1 MLNTPF
7 IFLTEQEIRSCVRL
21 DAAAIRVVEEAFV
34 RLSRGEATVPPPM
47 EFYIP
52 DKQGEV
58 HIKSALVKGMSSYAL
73 KIASGFYGNS
83 AFGLQNSSGIVI
95 ISSAETGYP
104 QALLLD
110 NGYLTDVRTAIAGAI
125 AAKYLAKQ
133 EVQTVGIVGVGIQ
146 ARFQLE
152 ALALVRDFKRVLVY
166 GRKAEAVRK
175 YCEEMA
181 TKLGIEVTPGASI
194 PELVRACDIVVTT
207 TPSQE
212 ALIFENDL
220 HAGLHITAMGSDL
233 PGKQEL
239 EAKVLSRV
247 DRLVCDRKENA
258 KRSGELQHGF
268 AAGTLDEKSV
278 IAEIGEIISG
288 DKPGRMNDNEITV
301 CDLTGIGVQDTA
313 IGLLAYQECTRRGL
327 GTPIGD

>member
-1 MLNTPF
+1 MPNASF
-7 IFLTEQEIRSCVRL
+7 IYLTEQEIRSCVGL
-21 DAAAIRVVEEAFV
+21 DAAAIKVVEDAFV
-34 RLSRGEATVPPPM
+34 SLSRGEATVPPPM

-52 DKQGEV
+52 EKQGEV
-58 HIKSALVKGMSSYAL
+58 HIKSAVVKGMRSYAL

-83 AFGLQNSSGIVI
+83 ALGLQNSSGIVI
-95 ISSAETGYP
+95 ISSTETGYP

-125 AAKYLAKQ
+125 AAKHLAKKHV
-133 EVQTVGIVGVGIQ
+133 ETVGIIGVGIQ

-152 ALALVRDFKRVLVY
+152 ALTLVRDCKRVVVY
-166 GRKAEAVRK
+166 GRKTEATKSYCDEMRK
-175 YCEEMA
+175 
-181 TKLGIEVTPGASI
+181 KLGIPVMPAASI
-194 PELVRACDIVVTT
+194 HQLVGACDIVVTT
-207 TPSQE
+207 TPSKE
-212 ALIFENDL
+212 ALIFESDL

-239 EAKVLSRV
+239 DAKVLSRV
-247 DRLVCDRKENA
+247 DRVVCDRKENA
-258 KRSGELQHGF
+258 MRSGELQHGF
-268 AAGTLDEKSV
+268 AAGALGEKPV

-288 DKPGRMNDNEITV
+288 DKPGRTSDNEITV

-327 GTPIGD
+327 GTRISD

>member
-1 MLNTPF
+1 MANAGF
-7 IFLTEQEIRSCVRL
+7 IYLTEQEIRSCVGM
-21 DAAAIRVVEEAFV
+21 DAAAIKVIEEAFV
-34 RLSRGEATVPPPM
+34 RLSRGETTVPPPM
-47 EFYIP
+47 EFYVP
-52 DKQGEV
+52 EKQGEV

-125 AAKYLAKQ
+125 GAKYLAKKG
-133 EVQTVGIVGVGIQ
+133 VQTVGIIGVGVQ
-146 ARFQLE
+146 ARFQLA
-152 ALALVRDFKRVLVY
+152 ALAVVRDLKRVLVY
-166 GRKAEAVRK
+166 GRKPESTK
-175 YCEEMA
+175 SYCEEMA
-181 TKLGIEVTPGASI
+181 TKLGIPVTPAASI
-194 PELVRACDIVVTT
+194 PELMRACDIVVTT
-207 TPSQE
+207 TPSKE
-212 ALIFENDL
+212 PLIFESDL

-239 EAKVLSRV
+239 DAKVLSRV

-258 KRSGELQHGF
+258 MRSGELQHGV
-268 AAGTLDEKSV
+268 AAGTVDDKSV
-278 IAEIGEIISG
+278 IVEIGEIISG
-288 DKPGRMNDNEITV
+288 DKPGRMNDHEITV

-327 GTPIGD
+327 GTRIGD